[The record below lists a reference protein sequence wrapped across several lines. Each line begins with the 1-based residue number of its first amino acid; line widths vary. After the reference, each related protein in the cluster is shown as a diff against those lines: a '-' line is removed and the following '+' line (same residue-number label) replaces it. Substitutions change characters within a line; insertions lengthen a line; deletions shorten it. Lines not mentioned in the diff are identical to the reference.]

1 MRLNDMRSESAASEH
16 VRLPPAE
23 FPPYGDFAADCPARV
38 ALDLFVSRWTAVVVY
53 ALRDGPKRPSLLQAE
68 IGEISHKVLTDT
80 LRRLE
85 RVGLIRRHR
94 YAEAPPRVEYELTE
108 PGVDLLEPIC
118 ALGRWAFRHADTVV
132 AASLRDDEFE

>member
-1 MRLNDMRSESAASEH
+1 MRSEPATTEH
-16 VRLPPAE
+16 DRPAPAE
-23 FPPYGDFAADCPARV
+23 FAPYGDFAADCPARV
-38 ALDLFVSRWTAVVVY
+38 AVDLFTSRWTAVIVY
-53 ALRDGPKRPSLLQAE
+53 ALRDEPKRPSLLQAE

-85 RVGLIRRHR
+85 RLGLVRRRR

-108 PGVDLLEPIC
+108 PGLDLLEPIY

-132 AASLRDDEFE
+132 AASLRDGAR